1 VSADIAE
8 NAENTENTE
17 NADMGSADRQPL
29 TFAILAISYQLSAI
43 GYPRSDCVSQCPRTT
58 RWAKLTVRHPDEYPN
73 ARRLPDCFALLPVH
87 GVLRLRYAQE

>member
-29 TFAILAISYQLSAI
+29 TFAILAISYRLSAI
-43 GYPRSDCVSQCPRTT
+43 R
-58 RWAKLTVRHPDEYPN
+58 AATV
-73 ARRLPDCFALLPVH
+73 
-87 GVLRLRYAQE
+87 